1 MEIVYI
7 ICLSIFS
14 IITLFVLTKIMGR
27 RQISEMSMF
36 DYITGITIGSIAA
49 EMATSLENNFWHP
62 FTAMVIYALTTVLLS
77 ILSEHSLK
85 ARRMIS
91 GNPLILLYGGEIYKK
106 NLKKA
111 KIELSE
117 LLEQSRINGYFD
129 LNELDVILQESNGKL
144 SFLPKSDHRPV
155 TPADMT
161 LSVEQQSLCAVLI
174 MDGVLLPNNLKHCGK
189 DEIWLKRHLT
199 TYQIH
204 DYKEVLLA
212 TCDRNNKLS
221 VYPKT
226 SAKKQI
232 GDILS

>member
-1 MEIVYI
+1 M
-7 ICLSIFS
+7 
-14 IITLFVLTKIMGR
+14 
-27 RQISEMSMF
+27 SEMSMF

-49 EMATSLENNFWHP
+49 EMATSLEDNFWQP
-62 FTAMVIYALTTVLLS
+62 FTAMVIYALSTVLLS
-77 ILSEHSLK
+77 VISDRSLK
-85 ARRMIS
+85 ARRLIS
-91 GNPLILLYGGEIYKK
+91 GNPLILLHGGEIYKK

-117 LLEQSRINGYFD
+117 LLEQSRINGFFD
-129 LNELDVILQESNGKL
+129 LNELEVILLESNGKL

-174 MDGVLLPNNLKHCGK
+174 MDGVLLPNNLRHCGK

-199 TYQIH
+199 TYHIH

-212 TCDRNNKLS
+212 TCDIHNKLT
-221 VYPKT
+221 VYPKI
-226 SAKKQI
+226 SAAKQSA
-232 GDILS
+232 DILS